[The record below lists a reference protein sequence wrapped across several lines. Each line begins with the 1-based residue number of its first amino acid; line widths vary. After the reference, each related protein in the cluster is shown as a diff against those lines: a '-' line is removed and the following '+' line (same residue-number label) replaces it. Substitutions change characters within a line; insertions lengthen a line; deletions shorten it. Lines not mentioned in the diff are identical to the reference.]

1 MVGTVPSRMVRPAS
15 TYFLW
20 LDLGRRSYDED
31 AAALLERACG
41 VRLMSGSLFGA
52 DGRRWARRG
61 GFPVGLPPM
70 TWMACRTHRHET
82 QPEPRTQK
90 GCTL

>member
-1 MVGTVPSRMVRPAS
+1 MVRPAS

-41 VRLMSGSLFGA
+41 VRLMSGSRFGA
-52 DGRRWARRG
+52 DGRRWARMKPG
-61 GFPVGLPPM
+61 
-70 TWMACRTHRHET
+70 H
-82 QPEPRTQK
+82 
-90 GCTL
+90 

>member
-31 AAALLERACG
+31 AAALLERTCG
-41 VRLMSGSLFGA
+41 VRLMSGSRFGA
-52 DGRRWARRG
+52 DGRRWARMNLATDRSL
-61 GFPVGLPPM
+61 VAEAVSRLVY
-70 TWMACRTHRHET
+70 HR
-82 QPEPRTQK
+82 
-90 GCTL
+90 